1 MIHAAL
7 SVTEDDMRAVIQRVG
22 RTVLSVDGQLISAI
36 KSGLAVY
43 LGIGPEDE
51 KRNAESMAKKIAQ
64 LRIFEDEQ
72 GKMNRSVV
80 EVGGEVLLISQFTL
94 FGDCTHGNRPSFIG
108 AARPEQAKSLYEYT
122 AKCLQ
127 DYGIPVRMGIF
138 GADMKI
144 EQNNDGPVTILYEC

>member
-1 MIHAAL
+1 
-7 SVTEDDMRAVIQRVG
+7 MRAVIQRVG

-36 KSGLAVY
+36 KSGLDVY

-51 KRNAESMAKKIAQ
+51 KRNAESIAKKIAQ

-108 AARPEQAKSLYEYT
+108 AARPEPAKPLYEYT

>member
-51 KRNAESMAKKIAQ
+51 KKKC
-64 LRIFEDEQ
+64 
-72 GKMNRSVV
+72 GKHGEKNR
-80 EVGGEVLLISQFTL
+80 
-94 FGDCTHGNRPSFIG
+94 
-108 AARPEQAKSLYEYT
+108 AAPH
-122 AKCLQ
+122 
-127 DYGIPVRMGIF
+127 F
-138 GADMKI
+138 
-144 EQNNDGPVTILYEC
+144 

>member
-1 MIHAAL
+1 M
-7 SVTEDDMRAVIQRVG
+7 
-22 RTVLSVDGQLISAI
+22 
-36 KSGLAVY
+36 Y

-51 KRNAESMAKKIAQ
+51 KRNAESMAKKIAL

-108 AARPEQAKSLYEYT
+108 AARPEQAKPLYEYT